1 VCKEI
6 CVESGKGVVW
16 RRRRKL
22 LSRCDTVLCVYRS
35 LRLPGKRFAAPRGI
49 PALCSLAP
57 IPHGLARVGYALAL
71 HGAYR
76 NRSEAKM
83 GLVEELVVIK
93 EALEMRQSTGMRCDR
108 V

>member
-49 PALCSLAP
+49 PALCSLA
-57 IPHGLARVGYALAL
+57 RVGYALAL

>member
-1 VCKEI
+1 MCEEI
-6 CVESGKGVVW
+6 CVEPSKGVVW
-16 RRRRKL
+16 WRRRKL

-35 LRLPGKRFAAPRGI
+35 LRLPGKRFAA

-93 EALEMRQSTGMRCDR
+93 EALEMRQSTGMRCNQ